1 MTDPTPTSSVDF
13 DGSSFLTALSR
24 APFSL
29 VLTDPRA
36 EDNPIVYVNDTF
48 TTITGFSRE
57 FAIGRNCRFL
67 QQDDRDQ
74 EGITKL
80 RDAIENGREVV
91 VDLRNYR
98 PDGEMFLNRL
108 MISPLTGAD
117 GTVLYFVGLQME
129 VEAEPKDKPTP
140 YDLDV
145 QKALEEIQH
154 RVKNH
159 LAMVV
164 SMIRLQSRSK
174 PLDPIEGFNMLARRV
189 ETLQL
194 LYDELSMEKDG
205 GGKHERDETV
215 ALGAYL
221 SRVANAV
228 AHLDGRSGVR
238 VNIDAEKIRVPFQTA
253 TQLGLILSEITTNAL
268 QHAFEGRE
276 EGLLEIE
283 AKTLS
288 NGVFRL
294 VVSDDGIGI
303 PDGVNWP
310 ENGNLGGRIVKSL
323 VEGLDGKL
331 DVSAGDVQGTTITL
345 DVPSARV
352 TVRDVE
358 AATA

>member
-1 MTDPTPTSSVDF
+1 MAKPIQPDHVSFSGT
-13 DGSSFLTALSR
+13 SFLTALSR

-74 EGITKL
+74 EGIDDL
-80 RDAIENGREVV
+80 REAIENEQEIV

-98 PDGEMFLNRL
+98 PDGEMFVNRL
-108 MISPLTGAD
+108 MISPLMGED
-117 GTVLYFVGLQME
+117 GKALYFVGLQME
-129 VEAEPKDKPTP
+129 IEVPAKEQVAP
-140 YDLDV
+140 YDAQV

-164 SMIRLQSRSK
+164 SMIRLQSGASK
-174 PLDPIEGFNMLARRV
+174 VDPEQGFNMLARRV

-194 LYDELSMEKDG
+194 LYEELSMESDASHSHG
-205 GGKHERDETV
+205 GDETV

-253 TQLGLILSEITTNAL
+253 TQLGLILSELTTNAL

-283 AKTLS
+283 AKLLS

-303 PDGVNWP
+303 PEEIDWP
-310 ENGNLGGRIVKSL
+310 QQGNLGGRIVRSL
-323 VEGLDGKL
+323 VHGLDGKL
-331 DVSAGDVQGTTITL
+331 DVSAGDVQGTTVTL
-345 DVPSARV
+345 DVPNARV
-352 TVRDVE
+352 SVEEAETVD
-358 AATA
+358 A

>member
-1 MTDPTPTSSVDF
+1 MAVDASSISGADF
-13 DGSSFLTALSR
+13 LAALSK

-48 TTITGFSRE
+48 TTITGYARD

-67 QQDDRDQ
+67 QKDDKDQ
-74 EGITKL
+74 ENIAKL
-80 RDAIENGREVV
+80 RAAIENEEEII

-98 PDGEMFLNRL
+98 PDGEQFLNRL
-108 MISPLTGAD
+108 MISPLIGED
-117 GTVLYFVGLQME
+117 GNVLYFVGLQLEIE
-129 VEAEPKDKPTP
+129 VPGTGRQSQ
-140 YDLDV
+140 YDSDI
-145 QKALEEIQH
+145 QNALEEIQH

-164 SMIRLQSRSK
+164 SMIRLQSGAKGPR
-174 PLDPIEGFNMLARRV
+174 PDQDFDMLARRV

-194 LYDELSMEKDG
+194 LYEELSGRDDEDETGAKD
-205 GGKHERDETV
+205 TV

-228 AHLDGRSGVR
+228 AYLDGRSGVR
-238 VNIDAEKIRVPFQTA
+238 VNIDAEKLRVPFQTA
-253 TQLGLILSEITTNAL
+253 TQLGLILSELTTNAL
-268 QHAFEGRE
+268 QHAFEGRN

-294 VVSDDGIGI
+294 VISDDGVGI
-303 PDGVNWP
+303 PDDVDWP
-310 ENGNLGGRIVKSL
+310 KEGNLGGRIINSL
-323 VEGLDGKL
+323 VEGLEGKL
-331 DVSAGDVQGTTITL
+331 DVAAGDVQGTTVTL
-345 DVPSARV
+345 DVPKALVSIEEDEEEHA
-352 TVRDVE
+352 
-358 AATA
+358 